1 MQKWNDKPDKDFTSL
16 KRKFILND
24 ILRTHLQYGFVPTK
38 IEIILLIVIQVLSKY
53 YVTQNFFN
61 LIY

>member
-16 KRKFILND
+16 KRKFILLND
-24 ILRTHLQYGFVPTK
+24 ILCTHLQYGFVPTK

-53 YVTQNFFN
+53 YVKQNF
-61 LIY
+61 LI